1 MARWQDHVYPHG
13 ALEALAPGL
22 WQVSGSLGK
31 SPLPRN
37 MVVWRSPTG
46 GLLIHSGVCL
56 DEEAM
61 GELEALGEVRWIV
74 VPCPMHRADAAP
86 YRERY
91 PEAQLLCPAAARE
104 KVEEVVSVDAT
115 MEEVLPQLGVVL
127 HVPEGLKPFE
137 LHLELPLEGGAKA
150 LVVTDALFNLGPRPP
165 RGFGGFMLKVMG
177 SVGPLGI
184 SRLGRFLLLKER
196 ARFKAYLERLAEI
209 PELTVLSVAHGE
221 AVIGDVATALKGAA
235 QRLG

>member
-1 MARWQDHVYPHG
+1 MARWHDHVYPHG
-13 ALEALAPGL
+13 GLEVLAPGL

-61 GELEALGEVRWIV
+61 AELEALGEVRWIV
-74 VPCPMHRADAAP
+74 VPCPLHRADAAP

-91 PEAQLLCPAAARE
+91 PEAQLLCPAVARE

>member
-1 MARWQDHVYPHG
+1 MTHWRDHIHPHG
-13 ALEALAPGL
+13 DVEALASNL
-22 WQVSGSLGK
+22 WQVTGSLGK

-37 MVVWRSPTG
+37 MVVWRSQTG

-74 VPCPMHRADAAP
+74 VPCPLHRADAQP

-91 PEAQLLCPAAARE
+91 PKAQLLCPAAARE

-115 MEEVLPQLGVVL
+115 MEEVLPELGVIL
-127 HVPEGLKPFE
+127 HVPQGLKPFE
-137 LHLELPLEGGAKA
+137 LHLELPLKGGGKA
-150 LVVTDALFNLGPRPP
+150 LVVTDALFNLGPCPP
-165 RGFGGFMLKVMG
+165 SGFGGFILKAMG

-184 SRLGRFLLLKER
+184 SRLGRFLLLKDR

-209 PELTVLSVAHGE
+209 PELKVLSVAHGE
-221 AVIGDVATALKGAA
+221 AVRADIANALRGAA